1 MAGQVMA
8 DLFDDQERLDAFEAG
23 RRIGVALGFLDSIL
37 RAVDEDA
44 LDAMSASDNLR
55 RDVRR
60 ARAYVRELDAEL
72 GAAGGAKG

>member
-8 DLFDDQERLDAFEAG
+8 DRFDDQERLDAFEAG
-23 RRIGVALGFLDSIL
+23 RRIGVALGCLDSIL

-44 LDAMSASDNLR
+44 LDAMSASASRR

-72 GAAGGAKG
+72 GAAGGTKG